1 MAQTITK
8 GIKALLAE
16 ANKVVTTIPLD
27 EAKALVDSDRHVL
40 VDLRDI
46 FRNTTQNNHYLKF
59 LCIDLHRQ
67 ILI

>member
-27 EAKALVDSDRHVL
+27 EAKALVDSDRACSC
-40 VDLRDI
+40 RS
-46 FRNTTQNNHYLKF
+46 T
-59 LCIDLHRQ
+59 
-67 ILI
+67 